1 MPCYKQKRVQIYDFL
16 SKPPN
21 ISLNFYSDRP
31 RAISNLVSETPMNRV
46 IAINSPFACLFIVLQ
61 RCSVAVIKQGCEK
74 AKVKLYI
81 IFI

>member
-21 ISLNFYSDRP
+21 ISPNYYSDRP
-31 RAISNLVSETPMNRV
+31 QAISNLVSENPMNRV

-61 RCSVAVIKQGCEK
+61 RCSVAV
-74 AKVKLYI
+74 VKTRMRKSQS
-81 IFI
+81 